1 MKSLDSQLQGII
13 QNSISRT
20 MNIKVPIQKN
30 DEERNLL
37 KEIIETQKIMQM
49 EIENIKATTKLI
61 VNNMNIAN
69 FSYDYYNVPK
79 GYNYYNK

>member
-1 MKSLDSQLQGII
+1 MKSLDNQLQGII

-49 EIENIKATTKLI
+49 EIENIKATTRLI
-61 VNNMNIAN
+61 VNNMDISNR
-69 FSYDYYNVPK
+69 SYDYYNVPK
-79 GYNYYNK
+79 GYNYYNN

>member
-30 DEERNLL
+30 DQERNLL
-37 KEIIETQKIMQM
+37 NEIIETQKNILI
-49 EIENIKATTKLI
+49 ELENIKAVTR
-61 VNNMNIAN
+61 VIAN
-69 FSYDYYNVPK
+69 NINMKNHSYDYYNVPS
-79 GYNYYNK
+79 GYNYYDN